1 MQNKKFYLM
10 AHFKSILA
18 IGIVVLVGIVL
29 AVVILHMEKTTV
41 NESHEE
47 LESEHEDED
56 YEKGPHGGRLLS
68 EGDFQVEITIYERG
82 IPPQFRVYVFDKGK
96 AVNPDEVKLT
106 IELHRLGGRV
116 EVINFKREGEY
127 LCGDKVVEEPHS
139 FDVKVLA
146 ECKGKTYRWEYSQ
159 IEGRVELTP
168 EAIQN
173 AGIGIETAG
182 TAQIKTVLELPGEI
196 ELNADKVVHVVP
208 RVSGVV
214 TEVNKN
220 LGDTVGHGEVIAVL
234 DSREV
239 AELKSTYMAS
249 LKRVELARSTF
260 DRKERLWKGK
270 ISSEKDY
277 LASRQALAEE
287 EINLQTATQKLLA
300 LGFSRTDLDSIPEM
314 TGRGLTRYELKA
326 QFDGT
331 VIKKNLA
338 VGEAIKEDADIFAI
352 ADLCTVWVGVTV
364 YAKDLGVVKV
374 GQNVTVRSTILNL
387 EANGTL
393 TYLGPLVG
401 EQTRAARGRI
411 VVQNPEGHWRPGLFV
426 TVEVV
431 QEEVSVPV
439 AVSVDAIQTFRDWSV
454 VFVQCGNLYEVRPLE
469 LGRSDG
475 RWVEVL
481 HGLSP
486 GERYVVR
493 NSFILKADL
502 GKAGAT
508 HDH

>member
-1 MQNKKFYLM
+1 MKNSIMHFKKFYITGIV
-10 AHFKSILA
+10 ILA
-18 IGIVVLVGIVL
+18 GIIL
-29 AVVILHMEKTTV
+29 AWVILSMGKTTI
-41 NESHEE
+41 NESHDEI
-47 LESEHEDED
+47 ESEHEED
-56 YEKGPHGGRLLS
+56 DHAKGSHGGRLLL

-82 IPPQFRVYVFDKGK
+82 VPPQFRVYVFDRGK
-96 AVNPDEVKLT
+96 AVNPEEVKLI

-116 EVINFKREGEY
+116 DVINFRREGAS

-146 ECKGKTYRWEYSQ
+146 EHKGKTYCWEYSQ
-159 IEGRVELTP
+159 IEGRVELT
-168 EAIQN
+168 
-173 AGIGIETAG
+173 
-182 TAQIKTVLELPGEI
+182 PGEI

-214 TEVNKN
+214 TEVYKN
-220 LGDTVGHGEVIAVL
+220 LGDAVKHSEVIAVL

-239 AELKSTYMAS
+239 AELKSAYMAS
-249 LKRVELARSTF
+249 MKRVELARATF
-260 DRKERLWKGK
+260 ERKERLWKQK

-287 EINLQTATQKLLA
+287 EINLQMATQKLLA
-300 LGFSRTDLDSIPEM
+300 LGFSQTDLDSIPEM

-326 QFDGT
+326 QFDGV
-331 VIKKNLA
+331 VIKKEIA

-364 YAKDLGVVKV
+364 YAKDLRVVKV
-374 GQNVTVRSTILNL
+374 GQNVTVRSKILGL

-393 TYLGPLVG
+393 MYLGPLVG
-401 EQTRAARGRI
+401 EQTRTAQGRV
-411 VVQNPEGHWRPGLFV
+411 VVQNPEGRWRPGLFV
-426 TVEVV
+426 TVEIV
-431 QEEVSVPV
+431 QEEVTVPV

-454 VFVQCGNLYEVRPLE
+454 VFVQCGDLYEVRPLE

-475 RWVEVL
+475 RWMEVL

-486 GERYVVR
+486 GEKYVSR

-508 HDH
+508 HEH

>member
-1 MQNKKFYLM
+1 MLP
-10 AHFKSILA
+10 
-18 IGIVVLVGIVL
+18 IGIAVVVGIVL
-29 AVVILHMEKTTV
+29 AVIIFRMKKTTV
-41 NESHEE
+41 EEPHEHAALEHEHEE
-47 LESEHEDED
+47 ENQV
-56 YEKGPHGGRLLS
+56 KGSHGGRLLS

-82 IPPQFRVYVFDKGK
+82 VPPQFRVYVFDRGE
-96 AVNPDEVKLT
+96 AVNPDEVKLI

-116 EVINFKREGEY
+116 DVINFRTEGGY

-146 ECKGKTYRWEYSQ
+146 DWKGKTYRWEYSQ
-159 IEGRVELTP
+159 VEGRIELSP
-168 EAIQN
+168 DAVQN

-182 TAQIKTVLELPGEI
+182 PAQIKTVLELPGEI

-214 TEVNKN
+214 TEVYKN
-220 LGDTVGHGEVIAVL
+220 LGDTVKHGEVITVL

-239 AELKSTYMAS
+239 AELKSEYMAS
-249 LKRVELARSTF
+249 VKRVELARATF
-260 DRKERLWKGK
+260 ERKVRLWKQK

-300 LGFSRTDLDSIPEM
+300 LGFSQTDLDRIPEM

-326 QFDGT
+326 QFDGI
-331 VIKKNLA
+331 VIKKEVA

-364 YAKDLGVVKV
+364 YAKDLNVVKV
-374 GQNVTVRSTILNL
+374 GQNVTVRSKILGL

-401 EQTRAARGRI
+401 EQTRTARGRV
-411 VVQNPEGHWRPGLFV
+411 VVQNPEGQWRPGLFV

-431 QEEVSVPV
+431 QEEISVPV
-439 AVSVDAIQTFRDWSV
+439 AVSVNAIQTFRDWSV
-454 VFVQCGNLYEVRPLE
+454 VFVQYGDLFEVRLLE
-469 LGRSDG
+469 LGRNDG

-486 GERYVVR
+486 GEKYASR
-493 NSFILKADL
+493 NSFILKAEL
-502 GKAGAT
+502 GKSGAT
-508 HDH
+508 HEH

>member
-1 MQNKKFYLM
+1 MKNSIMHFKKFYITGIV
-10 AHFKSILA
+10 ILA
-18 IGIVVLVGIVL
+18 GIIL
-29 AVVILHMEKTTV
+29 AWVILSMGKTTI
-41 NESHEE
+41 NESHDEI
-47 LESEHEDED
+47 ESEHEED
-56 YEKGPHGGRLLS
+56 DHAKGSHGGRLLL

-82 IPPQFRVYVFDKGK
+82 VPPQFRVYVFDRGK
-96 AVNPDEVKLT
+96 AVNPEEVKLI

-116 EVINFKREGEY
+116 DVINFRREGES

-146 ECKGKTYRWEYSQ
+146 EHKGKTYCWEYSQ

-182 TAQIKTVLELPGEI
+182 PAQIKTVLEFPGEI

-214 TEVNKN
+214 TEVYKN
-220 LGDTVGHGEVIAVL
+220 LGDAVKHSEVIAVL

-239 AELKSTYMAS
+239 AELKSAYMAS
-249 LKRVELARSTF
+249 MKRVELARATF
-260 DRKERLWKGK
+260 ERKERLWKQK

-287 EINLQTATQKLLA
+287 EINLQMATQKLLA
-300 LGFSRTDLDSIPEM
+300 LGFSQTDLDSIPEM

-326 QFDGT
+326 QFDGV
-331 VIKKNLA
+331 VIKKEIA

-364 YAKDLGVVKV
+364 YAKDLRVVKV
-374 GQNVTVRSTILNL
+374 GQNVTVRSKILGL

-393 TYLGPLVG
+393 MYLGPLVG
-401 EQTRAARGRI
+401 EQTRTAQGRV
-411 VVQNPEGHWRPGLFV
+411 VVQNPEGRWRPGLFV
-426 TVEVV
+426 TVEIV
-431 QEEVSVPV
+431 QEEVTVPV

-454 VFVQCGNLYEVRPLE
+454 VFVQCGDLYEVRPLE

-475 RWVEVL
+475 RWMEVL

-486 GERYVVR
+486 GEKYVSR

-508 HDH
+508 HEH